1 MKPRDDTAVISTQGI
16 AIAWYIFSYAYSM
29 YMCDKIKI
37 FNIYEL
43 SILIQNKMGSR
54 NILVKYFSIL
64 FCVCKTKT
72 AFVSFLNIFG
82 RGEV

>member
-1 MKPRDDTAVISTQGI
+1 MI
-16 AIAWYIFSYAYSM
+16 YIFLCLQYVHVSIT
-29 YMCDKIKI
+29 DKIKI